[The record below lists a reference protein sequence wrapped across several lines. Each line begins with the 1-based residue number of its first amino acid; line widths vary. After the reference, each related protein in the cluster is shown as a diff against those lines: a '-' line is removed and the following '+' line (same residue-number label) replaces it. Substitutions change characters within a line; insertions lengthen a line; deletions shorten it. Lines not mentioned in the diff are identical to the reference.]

1 MTPRT
6 LYSQAGRTLRPE
18 DSWWEVRGVHWCPMT
33 PTPGRKGQA
42 LLLLNPRE
50 GRVSTTAESFRKR
63 NEHVLQEMPFP
74 FLPKSSNH

>member
-1 MTPRT
+1 
-6 LYSQAGRTLRPE
+6 
-18 DSWWEVRGVHWCPMT
+18 MT